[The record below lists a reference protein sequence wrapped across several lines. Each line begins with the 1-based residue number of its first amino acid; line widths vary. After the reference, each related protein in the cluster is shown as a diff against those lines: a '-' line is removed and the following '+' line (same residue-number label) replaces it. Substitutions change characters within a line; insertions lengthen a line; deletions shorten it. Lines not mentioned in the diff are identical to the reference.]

1 MTKEEILEI
10 LENSQV
16 LKVANLKSFSTNAN
30 LYITFKD
37 MDNNSNVFET
47 KLLQLNDRFI
57 LRAYNE
63 KTNFSYEYIKN
74 QKLKIEVIN
83 LKKYDENIEILSVT
97 DKNNQELSINI
108 TDNKTNNRVISIGK
122 KSFSVSLNE
131 NNYSQKILIDL
142 GINDII
148 RYQEINN
155 EKKFTLR
162 LFRINQKIH
171 LVAHN
176 NLENTKTNYTF
187 SNKSLYKCLYDF
199 IYNDYIL
206 ETIENVLSAI
216 NEKLPYALQEIKN
229 YEIIDDL
236 YLLGEKKNMLSK
248 LFGKNN
254 KISNVIDEN
263 RKRKEEKNKQK
274 KLHI

>member
-1 MTKEEILEI
+1 MSKEEILEI
-10 LENSQV
+10 LENSQA

-162 LFRINQKIH
+162 LFRTNQKIH

>member
-10 LENSQV
+10 LENSQA

-236 YLLGEKKNMLSK
+236 YLLSEKKNMLSK